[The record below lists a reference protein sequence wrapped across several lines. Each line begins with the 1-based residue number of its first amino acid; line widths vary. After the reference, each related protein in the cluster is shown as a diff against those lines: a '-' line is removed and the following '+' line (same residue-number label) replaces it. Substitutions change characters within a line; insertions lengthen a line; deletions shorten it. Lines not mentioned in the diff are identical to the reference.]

1 MNAGRRLLVAQSG
14 FTLVELV
21 MVIAIMGVVGSM
33 VAVFMRNP
41 IEAYLASGRRAGL
54 TDTADT
60 TLRRMSRD
68 LRVALPNSIRT
79 PTTQCIEFI
88 PTKTGGRYRTEE
100 LILGDKTSLNFTTV
114 DNTFNMLGSN
124 DVLPAEQQIVAG
136 DIIVVYNLGI
146 AGADAYANNNT
157 AVVSG
162 APSVAGA
169 SPETSIPIA
178 DTLFPLASGSNRFHV
193 VPAGEQVVGYACPGD
208 GTLRR
213 YVRTLPYA
221 VPAACP
227 TAAALALA
235 GTPILAGS
243 VSACSFAAA
252 GVNLQRN
259 GLVSLRLQVTDT
271 GETVSLY
278 NEVHVSST
286 P

>member
-1 MNAGRRLLVAQSG
+1 MSAAARLLVTQRG
-14 FTLVELV
+14 FSLVELV
-21 MVIAIMGVVGSM
+21 MVITIMGVVGGM

-41 IEAYLASGRRAGL
+41 IDAYVASGRRAGL

-68 LRVALPNSIRT
+68 LRAALPNSIRT
-79 PTTQCIEFI
+79 PAAQCIEFI

-100 LILGDKTSLNFTTV
+100 LVAGDKTSLNFATA
-114 DNTFNMLGSN
+114 DDTFNMLGSN
-124 DVLPAEQQIVAG
+124 TVLPAEQQIVAG

-162 APSVAGA
+162 TPTVAGA
-169 SPETSIPIA
+169 ASETSIPITS
-178 DTLFPLASGSNRFHV
+178 TLFPQASGSNRFHV

-221 VPAACP
+221 APATCP
-227 TAAALALA
+227 AAAALAGSPVLA
-235 GTPILAGS
+235 AN
-243 VSACSFAAA
+243 VSACGFTAA
-252 GVNLQRN
+252 GVDLQRN
-259 GLVSLRLQVTDT
+259 GLVSLRLQLTDT